1 MINKCFTK
9 LLTSMIVVMILVS
22 LSTTTANASYPILM
36 LDISNRNVASQ
47 TEPGFTSFTL
57 ADSGSEVEGITVEL
71 VGNLDAR
78 WRGAP
83 TGIPYELVYRD
94 FIFSRP
100 GGMTVTLSGLQTN
113 QTYEITIYAYDT
125 GSAGDRIADWTA
137 NGEYILTTEFNGG
150 LAPADED
157 DNAFTGTAQ
166 SDDTGTIVLECG
178 PNENTVEQSGASNPF
193 AFMNALV
200 VSSMT
205 PVTKARRPVPEDGAI
220 ITSTEVELQW
230 QPGMISVSSNVY
242 FGENFEEVSNATT
255 EDTDIFRGNMTEI
268 TFSVGS
274 AGSPYPSGLS
284 EKTTYYWRIDEVND
298 LRPDN
303 PWKGDVWSFTVASKS
318 AFNSNPVD
326 GTLFVDPNITL
337 SWTPGSGSAMHRM
350 YFGDNLQD
358 VQAGTGGTDKG
369 SVTTATFNPGL
380 LELEKTYYWRVDE
393 FDGSQTHTGDVW
405 SFTTTLEGLGT
416 VVLDMWEGI
425 AGSTLNLLLE
435 NPSYPDDPTWSDELT
450 EFGTADSIGN
460 NYGARIHGW
469 LYAPLTGDYTFWF
482 SSADQ
487 GELWLSTDDDPANVQ
502 LLASEPVWGAY
513 DTFSRKSEPISLT
526 GGNRY
531 YIMTLW
537 KEGPDWDHCQVA
549 WRGAGI
555 REQEI
560 IQGSYLSTYEPIN
573 AFGPVPT
580 DGATDVR
587 RTPVLGWKPGKHAT
601 SHDVYF
607 GIDQEAV
614 RNVGTGS
621 PEYKVTG
628 DLGAESFDPGELE
641 LETTYYWR
649 IDEVNNLNPDSPWVG
664 EVWNFT
670 TGSFLIVDDF
680 EDYNDYPPYEIYS
693 TWMDGYE
700 IETNGALVGYDLE
713 QTDFI
718 EGKHIVETTI
728 IHGGKQSMP
737 YFYNNVGTA
746 TYSEAELPFSP
757 AQDWTRE
764 GVTELSL
771 WFRGYSASVG
781 SFAEGPVGTY
791 TITASGADITGQAD
805 EFHYAYKMLTGI
817 GSITARVM
825 SVDDTDPWAKAG
837 VMIRDTL
844 EPGSKHA
851 FACVTPGSGVASEGR
866 SNTGG
871 DSFTTSQAGIT
882 APHWVKLERD
892 ISGNFT
898 AFHSTDGST
907 WVSVGTATGPD
918 IQMSASVYIGLAVT
932 SHNTDAT
939 CEAQFSNVSITGN
952 VSQQQWMNQD
962 IGITSNDPEPMY
974 VVLNGSAVVS
984 HENPDASLI
993 DEWTEWRI
1001 DLQAFADQGVDL
1013 TNVNSISIGIG
1024 TQGDTTTPGG
1034 FGTMYFDD
1042 IRLYRPAP

>member
-1 MINKCFTK
+1 MTT
-9 LLTSMIVVMILVS
+9 LVVVMILGS
-22 LSTTTANASYPILM
+22 LSPTTANASYPILK
-36 LDISNRNVASQ
+36 LDISNRNVSSQ

-57 ADSGSEVEGITVEL
+57 ADSGTEVEGITVEL
-71 VGNLDAR
+71 AGTLDAR

-83 TGIPYELVYRD
+83 TGIPYELIYRD

-100 GGMTVTLSGLQTN
+100 GGMTVTLSGLQAN
-113 QTYEITIYAYDT
+113 QVYEITIYAYDT
-125 GSAGDRIADWTA
+125 GSAGDRVGEWTT
-137 NGEYILTTEFNGG
+137 NGEHVLTTAFNGG
-150 LAPADED
+150 VSPRDEY

-166 SDDTGTIVLECG
+166 SDGTGTIVLECG
-178 PNENTVEQSGASNPF
+178 PGEGTIEESGASNPF
-193 AFMNALV
+193 GFMNALV

-205 PVTKARRPVPEDGAI
+205 PITKARRPEPADGVLH
-220 ITSTEVELQW
+220 SGTEVSLGW
-230 QPGMISVSSNVY
+230 LPGGYAASHDVY
-242 FGENFEEVSNATT
+242 FGDNFVNVDSATKG
-255 EDTDIFRGNMTEI
+255 DTDIFIGSTTNS
-268 TFSVGS
+268 FFLVGS
-274 AGSPYPSGLS
+274 AGSPYPEGLS
-284 EKTTYYWRIDEVND
+284 PGTTYYWRIDEVD
-298 LRPDN
+298 ADGTVH
-303 PWKGDVWSFTVASKS
+303 KGDVWSFTVPSKT
-318 AFNSNPVD
+318 AFNPNPVD
-326 GTLFVDPNITL
+326 GVMFVDPNITL
-337 SWTPGSGSAMHRM
+337 SWISGADSVTHRLF
-350 YFGDNLQD
+350 FGDNLQD

-393 FDGSQTHTGDVW
+393 FDGSQTHTGNVW

-425 AGSTLNLLLE
+425 TGSTLNLLLE
-435 NPSYPDDPTWSDELT
+435 NPSYPDDPTLSDELT
-450 EFGTADSIGN
+450 EFGTADSIGD

-487 GELWLSTDDDPANVQ
+487 GELWLSTDDDPTNVQ
-502 LLASEPVWGAY
+502 LLASEPVWGSY
-513 DTFSRKSEPISLT
+513 DTFSRQSEPISLT
-526 GGNRY
+526 GGNKY

-560 IQGSYLSTYEPIN
+560 IKGSYLSSYEPIN
-573 AFGPVPT
+573 AFGPAPT
-580 DGATDVR
+580 DGAIDVR
-587 RTPVLGWKPGKHAT
+587 RTPVLGWKPGKHAA

-607 GIDQEAV
+607 GTDQEAV
-614 RNVGTGS
+614 RNAGTGS

-664 EVWNFT
+664 EVWSFT
-670 TGSFLIVDDF
+670 IGSFLIVDNF
-680 EDYNDYPPYEIYS
+680 EDYNDYDPDQIFN
-693 TWMDGYE
+693 TWLDGWE
-700 IETNGALVGYDLE
+700 VESNGAIVGHDV
-713 QTDFI
+713 DFTEI
-718 EGKHIVETTI
+718 LQGEHIVETTI
-728 IHGGKQSMP
+728 IHGDKQSMP
-737 YFYNNVGTA
+737 YYYNNIGTA

-771 WFRGYSASVG
+771 WFRGYPASVG

-791 TITASGADITGQAD
+791 TITASGTDITGQAD
-805 EFHYAYKMLTGI
+805 EFHYAYKMLTGT

-825 SVDDTDPWAKAG
+825 SVDNTDPWAKAG
-837 VMIRDTL
+837 VMIRETL

-866 SNTGG
+866 I
-871 DSFTTSQAGIT
+871 TTNGASYSTAQSGVT

-898 AFHSTDGST
+898 AFHSTDGSS
-907 WVSVGTATGPD
+907 WVPVEDAMSQG
-918 IQMSASVYIGLAVT
+918 IQMSANVYIGLAVT

-939 CEAQFSNVSITGN
+939 CEAQFSNVNITGN

-974 VVLNGSAVVS
+974 VVLNGSAVVY
-984 HENPDASLI
+984 HEDPEASLI
-993 DEWTEWRI
+993 GEWTEWSI
-1001 DLQAFADQGVDL
+1001 DLSAPGGFADQGVDL
-1013 TNVNSISIGIG
+1013 TNVNSIGIGIG
-1024 TQGDTTTPGG
+1024 TQGNTTTPGDS
-1034 FGTMYFDD
+1034 GTMYFDD
-1042 IRLYRPAP
+1042 IRLYRPLDSTVD